1 MKKLKALGAML
12 VAATLMLGSF
22 SVVLADEQE
31 FADLNV
37 TSRAFYNIRG
47 AHIGYYPVIEGFS
60 DLNDTILRNVEAAYR
75 LASDNTFTAS
85 AGPTNVFEVRFTV
98 TDEGQFARIVV
109 TYAFQQTQ
117 HRMHPYERSDNYFV
131 DKELGTRIT
140 WAEFEAG
147 VAAAAAEEEV
157 EEEDVVEDEVEDHGF
172 TFFADDVIE
181 TVDAEEDADDEV
193 GPIMV
198 PLRLHAEALG
208 YTVSW
213 DDETSSV
220 ILTRDDLEFTVT
232 VGVNQY
238 YVDGELIA
246 LELAPVNQ
254 DGSVFVPISFF
265 IQSLGADFTIDAN
278 GNIVIAEG

>member
-22 SVVLADEQE
+22 SVVLANEQE

-47 AHIGYYPVIEGFS
+47 AHIGYYPVIEGFTE
-60 DLNDTILRNVEAAYR
+60 LNGTILRNVEAAYR
-75 LASDNTFTAS
+75 LAADNAFTAS
-85 AGPTNVFEVRFTV
+85 IGPTNVFEVSFTV
-98 TDEGQFARIVV
+98 ANYGQFARVDV
-109 TYAFQQTQ
+109 TYSYQLTQ
-117 HRMHPYERSDNYFV
+117 HRMHPYDRTDSYFV
-131 DKELGTRIT
+131 DKVLGTRIT
-140 WAEFEAG
+140 WAQFEAG
-147 VAAAAAEEEV
+147 VAAAAEEAEEE
-157 EEEDVVEDEVEDHGF
+157 EEEVVQDVVIDHGFTFIPEVVDVIEVEVVEDEVE
-172 TFFADDVIE
+172 
-181 TVDAEEDADDEV
+181 
-193 GPIMV
+193 PIMV
-198 PLRLHAEALG
+198 PLRFHAEALG
-208 YTVSW
+208 YSVSW

-220 ILTRDDLEFTVT
+220 ILTRDGVEFSVT

-238 YVDGELIA
+238 LVDGELIA

-265 IQSLGADFTIDAN
+265 VQSLGADFTVDAD

>member
-31 FADLNV
+31 FADLDV
-37 TSRAFYNIRG
+37 TSRAFYNLRG

-60 DLNDTILRNVEAAYR
+60 DLNETILRNVEAAYR
-75 LASDNTFTAS
+75 LAADQTFTAS
-85 AGPTNVFEVRFTV
+85 AGPTNVFEVRYSV
-98 TDEGQFARIVV
+98 TDYGQFARIVV
-109 TYAFQQTQ
+109 TYSFQLTQ

-131 DKELGTRIT
+131 DKESGSRIT

-147 VAAAAAEEEV
+147 VASAAAAEEED
-157 EEEDVVEDEVEDHGF
+157 EEEDVVEDDDD
-172 TFFADDVIE
+172 DDVFIILE
-181 TVDAEEDADDEV
+181 DDDIDVDDDVEEDVE
-193 GPIMV
+193 PIMV
-198 PLRLHAEALG
+198 PLRFHAEALG
-208 YTVSW
+208 YSVAW
-213 DDETSSV
+213 DGDTNSV
-220 ILTRDDLEFTVT
+220 ILTRDDDEFTVT
-232 VGVNQY
+232 VGVNQF

-265 IQSLGADFTIDAN
+265 VRSLGADFTVDAN